1 MFQSKSYSFLAILLA
16 VTVLSACRTVP
27 EPVFSPNA
35 CPPAMPA
42 QADAAAVP
50 TPAIL
55 ASYANEESAWAH
67 ADTPR
72 AFESQPSV
80 PTNGEWE
87 EIGPLTLADVI
98 DLTMASNPD
107 LVSASEQIFIAEAA
121 LNRARA
127 DFYPQLGIGQ
137 EYGVS
142 DIPAQ
147 TFMYRLNQRQLDPT
161 APVNRQNTRDNFL
174 TQLSVEQNLYSGNRR
189 RHQVY
194 AEVAQ
199 RAAAVN
205 NLAAVQ
211 NQLVFDAAEAYYRL
225 LQANVLVGVREEA
238 VRQVEQH
245 LKIVESR
252 FRNET
257 AVKSDV
263 LTVEVRLAEVREAE
277 ITAKN
282 QLELAWSV
290 LENVVGTPIGRS
302 ALPDHVLPA
311 PWSEYAD
318 ELELAV
324 GEAMHLRPE
333 LGVLSSQRQVAAE
346 GIEIARSG
354 KRVQADAVATY
365 NVFTRDF
372 RVGSE
377 AYFLGLIAKLNLFD
391 GGRTEY
397 DVEKAAARL
406 RELRAREQ
414 RLMLDIELD
423 VRRSHLQLVDARQR
437 LEVTTQAIAQ
447 AGESLREIEVR
458 YRGQA
463 ATITELID
471 AQVALSNARVRRAN
485 AESDVEIARAA
496 LQRAIGRLSTAL

>member
-1 MFQSKSYSFLAILLA
+1 MLQYKSYAHLAILLA
-16 VTVLSACRTVP
+16 AAALPACRTGQQP
-27 EPVFSPNA
+27 ACAPQCCLPPPVTS
-35 CPPAMPA
+35 
-42 QADAAAVP
+42 AAAPLPAP
-50 TPAIL
+50 TML
-55 ASYANEESAWAH
+55 ASHSDGDSLWIHTDA
-67 ADTPR
+67 R
-72 AFESQPSV
+72 ATAQPGAPV
-80 PTNGEWE
+80 PGDGPWE
-87 EIGPLTLADVI
+87 QVAALTLTDVI
-98 DLTMASNPD
+98 DLTIASNPD

-121 LNRARA
+121 LNRARSE
-127 DFYPQLGIGQ
+127 FYPRLGIAQ
-137 EYGVS
+137 QYGVS

-161 APVNRQNTRDNFL
+161 TPLNQQNTRDNFL
-174 TQLSVEQNLYSGNRR
+174 TQLSLEHNLYSGDRR
-189 RHQVY
+189 RHQLS
-194 AEVAQ
+194 AEAA
-199 RAAAVN
+199 RREAAVS

-245 LKIVESR
+245 LKIVQSR
-252 FRNET
+252 YRNET

-290 LENVVGTPIGRS
+290 LENVVGSPIGR
-302 ALPDHVLPA
+302 APLPEDVLAA

-318 ELELAV
+318 ELEIAI
-324 GEAMHLRPE
+324 GEAMQLRPE
-333 LGVLSSQRQVAAE
+333 LGVVASQRRAAAE
-346 GIEIARSG
+346 GIEVARSG

-372 RVGSE
+372 QVGSE
-377 AYFLGLIAKLNLFD
+377 AYFLGLIASLNLFD
-391 GGRTEY
+391 GGRTDY
-397 DVEKAAARL
+397 DVEQAVARL

-437 LEVTTQAIAQ
+437 LQVATQAIGQ

-485 AESDVEIARAA
+485 AEADVEIARAS
-496 LQRAIGRLSTAL
+496 LQRAIGRLSTVL

>member
-1 MFQSKSYSFLAILLA
+1 VSSAESSPTSFA
-16 VTVLSACRTVP
+16 SHSR
-27 EPVFSPNA
+27 
-35 CPPAMPA
+35 
-42 QADAAAVP
+42 DAS
-50 TPAIL
+50 L
-55 ASYANEESAWAH
+55 WLH
-67 ADTPR
+67 ADRRTNLQPQPATPTDV
-72 AFESQPSV
+72 Q
-80 PTNGEWE
+80 WE
-87 EIGPLTLADVI
+87 EIAPLTLTDVI
-98 DLTMASNPD
+98 DLTLASNPD
-107 LVSASEQIFIAEAA
+107 LVSASEQIFVADAA

-127 DFYPQLGIGQ
+127 DFYPELGIGQ

-142 DIPAQ
+142 NVPAQ
-147 TFMYRLNQRQLDPT
+147 TFMYRLNQRQFDPT
-161 APVNRQNTRDNFL
+161 TPLNRQESRDNFL
-174 TQLSVEQNLYSGNRR
+174 TQLSIEQNLYAGNRR
-189 RHQVY
+189 RHQVC
-194 AEVAQ
+194 AEMAE
-199 RAAAVN
+199 RDAAVN

-225 LQANVLVGVREEA
+225 LQAYVLVGVREEA
-238 VRQVEQH
+238 VKQVEQH
-245 LKIVESR
+245 LKIVDSR

-263 LTVEVRLAEVREAE
+263 LSVEVRLAEVREAE

-290 LENVVGTPIGRS
+290 LENVIGSPIGR
-302 ALPDHVLPA
+302 APLPEQVTPA
-311 PWSEYAD
+311 PWSEFAD
-318 ELELAV
+318 ELEIAI
-324 GEAMHLRPE
+324 GEAMNLRPE
-333 LGVLSSQRQVAAE
+333 LGVLSSQRQAAAE

-354 KRVQADAVATY
+354 KRIHADAVASY

-377 AYFLGLIAKLNLFD
+377 AYFLGLIARVNLFD

-397 DVEKAAARL
+397 DVEQAAARL

-437 LEVTTQAIAQ
+437 LEVTTQAIEQ

-463 ATITELID
+463 STITELID

-485 AESDVEIARAA
+485 AEADVEIARAS
-496 LQRAIGRLSTAL
+496 LQRAVGRLSTAL